1 LDGRFPT
8 IPESPTAGLSFA
20 AISEIAAPKIDGKEG
35 RIMRDVIVVGAGG
48 GGAVV
53 AKELGARGLDV
64 LLLEAGAR
72 FANPEKDWTHF
83 ESDANN
89 PFSGYFRF
97 GPADRTKP
105 EWVREL
111 PQSTLFVQLAGVG
124 GTTNHYQGNSPRA
137 MPGAFVDSENGHASS
152 YDSGHLFPI
161 RYRDLIPY
169 YEWVEQTLPVQTAP
183 MGTKEEIFFHGALKL
198 GLPLQTSKNIART
211 AFRPQENAV
220 LQPHGTA
227 GLTTDSAKLHFPRA
241 QGCTFCG
248 HCSQGCFEP
257 LGAPI
262 NLKAKRSTSVS
273 YIPMALTCG
282 FWKRGGRGITL
293 IADAF
298 AVNVKTD
305 NNGAARSVTWRI
317 GRTGELVTEEA
328 RAIVLSAGTVETP
341 RLWLNSGLPNPNDWV
356 GRGLTDHF
364 VDAVTGVMPFYTG
377 STKGN
382 GSGGR
387 IDYPGAGML
396 EVVGETPGL
405 RAGLSAFS
413 DAGIPGFYDNGL
425 PGGGYGADTVGRL
438 IGKDLKDAMSNVDR
452 LLNIDVFTDDDVEAQ
467 NRVTLSS
474 ALPPD
479 EHGAVPRIEI
489 HQRERSTRTIRNRE
503 FLVQQAV
510 KLLQTLGASKIH
522 RINKPPFVIHS
533 HSTMRMGLG
542 ETDSVLN
549 ENAEARWVKRLFIAD
564 NSALANGI
572 GGPNPTLTTQ
582 ALATRTAEKIFQK
595 YFGGA
600 PWVGRES
607 PVSSVDPAVTRAVI
621 EHEIA

>member
-1 LDGRFPT
+1 
-8 IPESPTAGLSFA
+8 
-20 AISEIAAPKIDGKEG
+20 
-35 RIMRDVIVVGAGG
+35 MRDVIVVGAGG

-53 AKELGARGLDV
+53 AKELAARGLDV

-72 FANPEKDWTHF
+72 FANPEKDWTHY
-83 ESDANN
+83 ESDANH
-89 PFSGYFRF
+89 PFNGYFRF
-97 GPADRTKP
+97 GPADRSKP

-137 MPGAFVDSENGHASS
+137 MPGAFLGYAGRDAAA
-152 YDSGHLFPI
+152 YDSRHPFPLT
-161 RYRDLIPY
+161 YRELIPY
-169 YEWVEQTLPVQTAP
+169 YEWVEHTLPVQTAP
-183 MGTKEEIFFHGALKL
+183 MGMKEEIFFRGAQNL
-198 GLPLQTSKNIART
+198 GLPLQTSKDITRA

-220 LQPHGTA
+220 LQPQGTA
-227 GLTTDSAKLHFPRA
+227 GLSSDPTRLRFPLAR
-241 QGCTFCG
+241 GCTFCG

-257 LGAPI
+257 IGAPI

-273 YIPMALTCG
+273 YVPMALTADQ
-282 FWKRGGRGITL
+282 WSRGGRAVTL

-298 AVNVKTD
+298 ATAIAVD
-305 NNGAARSVTWRI
+305 NQLRARSVTWRVGASGQI
-317 GRTGELVTEEA
+317 VTEEA
-328 RAIVLSAGTVETP
+328 RVIVLSAGTVETP

-364 VDAVTGVMPFYTG
+364 VDAVTGVMPSYTG

-413 DAGIPGFYDNGL
+413 DAGVPGYYDNGL

-438 IGKDLKDAMSNVDR
+438 IGIDLKDAMANVDR
-452 LLNIDVFTDDDVEAQ
+452 LLNVDVFTDDDVESQ
-467 NRVTLSS
+467 NRASLSS
-474 ALPPD
+474 AIPPD
-479 EHGAVPRIEI
+479 EHGPVPRIEI
-489 HQRERSTRTIRNRE
+489 HQRQRSKRTVRNRE

-510 KLLQTLGASKIH
+510 KLLQSLGASKIH

-533 HSTMRMGLG
+533 HTTMRMGTS
-542 ETDSVLN
+542 ETDSVLDAHC
-549 ENAEARWVKRLFIAD
+549 ESRWVRGLFVAD

-582 ALATRTAEKIFQK
+582 ALATRTSERIFRR

-607 PVSSVDPAVTRAVI
+607 PVSSVDPIVTLAVMRSGLASAQRKELI
-621 EHEIA
+621 EIAAS